1 MDKKISEFI
10 EITDVGDNAVI
21 PIVQGN
27 PLDNYKISVEN
38 LLKLIDIPDLSK
50 EFLSK
55 INDDTAEGFIEFLKG
70 ISVEELATFIQ
81 GLEVGNYSPG
91 MLGSGAALKM
101 KDGVSELEVDKLTV
115 RMIATFFEI
124 VVSKLRHINGGIVLS
139 RGSMTCSRVVEGV
152 DSYQCFFERGENN
165 EVANT
170 FVVNDQARC
179 QVFRGGNQKF
189 YWRLVTEV
197 GEDWIK
203 LSKTVGIGD
212 SIPEVGDDIV
222 QLGYQGKDLN
232 HVKRLNAQII
242 DESGISQYVE
252 IDDFTLEGK
261 RRNFISADGSGSEF
275 TGKVSFLK
283 DGEEYDLSDWAYET
297 EKNIEGAGSKTY
309 FAKPTEY
316 RRGDRWILTEDTQL
330 LDNFY
335 LKGQILEA
343 VYNTGKDSDWRLM
356 LIEGDE
362 EATEGINLIRN
373 YDFREGFEHWGS
385 IEGSIVE
392 LDDELPTEFYVPS
405 INVIGD
411 EYGYEYAITSENDEL
426 IIFDK

>member
-21 PIVQGN
+21 PVVQGN
-27 PLDNYKISVEN
+27 PLDNYKISVAN
-38 LLKLIDIPDLSK
+38 LLKLVPNLNK
-50 EFLSK
+50 EYLSK

-70 ISVEELATFIQ
+70 ISVEELATFVQ
-81 GLEVGNYSPG
+81 GLEVGNYAPG

-101 KDGVSELEVDKLTV
+101 NNGISELEVDKLTV

-152 DSYQCFFERGENN
+152 DYYQCFFERGNNN
-165 EVANT
+165 EVTNT

-261 RRNFISADGSGSEF
+261 RKNFISADGSGSQF

-283 DGEEYDLSDWAYET
+283 DGEEYDLSDWISET
-297 EKNIEGAGSKTY
+297 EENIDGAGNKTY

-343 VYNTGKDSDWRLM
+343 VYNTGEDSDWRLM

-373 YDFREGFEHWGS
+373 YDFREGFAHWGN

-392 LDDELPTEFYVPS
+392 LNDELPTEFYVPS

-426 IIFDK
+426 IIFDE